1 MSEISDEVFQIA
13 LVSSHGNLFS
23 RNKSL
28 FEGEY
33 LHVTLLCC
41 DSDPL
46 IDMGFVDEVHIFQS
60 HDKCGGSAKELIE
73 NLDLLHKL
81 PEFVLLED
89 DDWLFQISRSNLDD
103 KLKSR
108 LLPIKNKMYFNV
120 AGSKISQV
128 ELFSELQINH
138 PRTQIIKDPKIDE
151 VRISFPFIAKG
162 ERRSGGVEIALTEN
176 MLQLEDFSIRQKSE
190 FLLQEIIPGEEF
202 NADVFYRN
210 GELIFT
216 SISITKYVMWKFG
229 PSARRDYSREV
240 PSEIMDLLE
249 SIGKKLQFN
258 GIANVTLM
266 KDAQTKKFYLFE
278 FDSRL
283 NAWAHISESFG
294 FRPEIFFLNPVR
306 MDYRNPR
313 GKVFVNGPRLN
324 KFLNDTCGEGSLKK
338 RFKLL
343 NARIKVKISGGQFIG

>member
-1 MSEISDEVFQIA
+1 MSETSDEVLKIA
-13 LVSSHGNLFS
+13 LISSHGNLFS

-28 FEGEY
+28 FEGDY
-33 LHVTLLCC
+33 LHVTLICC

-46 IDMGFVDEVHIFQS
+46 TDMGFVDEVHVFQS
-60 HDKCGGSAKELIE
+60 HDKCGGNAKELIE
-73 NLDLLHKL
+73 NIDILNKL

-103 KLKSR
+103 NLKFR

-138 PRTQIIKDPKIDE
+138 PRTQIIMNPKIEE
-151 VRISFPFIAKG
+151 VRIPFPLIAKG
-162 ERRSGGVEIALTEN
+162 ERRSGGAEIALAEN
-176 MLQLEDFSIRQKSE
+176 LLDIEDFSIGQKSE

-216 SISITKYVMWKFG
+216 SISITKCVMWKFG

-240 PSEIMDLLE
+240 PSEIIDLLE

-266 KDAQTKKFYLFE
+266 KDTQSKEFYLFE

-283 NAWAHISESFG
+283 NAWAHISKSFG

-306 MDYRNPR
+306 MEYRNPR
-313 GKVFVNGPRLN
+313 GKVFVNGPRLD
-324 KFLNDTCGEGSLKK
+324 KFLNDTCGEGSPKK

-343 NARIKVKISGGQFIG
+343 NVRIKVRISGGEFIG

>member
-1 MSEISDEVFQIA
+1 MSETSDEVLKIA
-13 LVSSHGNLFS
+13 LISSHGNLFS
-23 RNKSL
+23 RNISL
-28 FEGEY
+28 FESDY

-46 IDMGFVDEVHIFQS
+46 IGMSFVDEVQVFQS
-60 HDKCGGSAKELIE
+60 HDKCGGSAQELIE
-73 NLDLLHKL
+73 NLDLLNKL

-103 KLKSR
+103 KLKSK
-108 LLPIKNKMYFNV
+108 LLPIKNKKYFNV

-138 PRTQIIKDPKIDE
+138 PRTQIIKNPKIDE
-151 VRISFPFIAKG
+151 IRIPFPFIAKG
-162 ERRSGGVEIALTEN
+162 ERRSAGVEVALAEN
-176 MLQLEDFSIRQKSE
+176 MLQLEQFSKNQKSE
-190 FLLQEIIPGEEF
+190 FLLQEIILGEEF
-202 NADVFYRN
+202 NADVFFRN

-216 SISITKYVMWKFG
+216 SLSVTKCVMWQFG
-229 PSARRDYSREV
+229 PSARRDYSREI
-240 PSEIMDLLE
+240 PIEIKDLLE
-249 SIGKKLQFN
+249 SIGDKLQFN

-266 KDAQTKKFYLFE
+266 KDSETKKFYLFE

-283 NAWAHISESFG
+283 NAWAHISKYFG
-294 FRPEIFFLNPVR
+294 FRPEIFFLNPIR
-306 MDYRNPR
+306 MDYHNPQ

-324 KFLNDTCGEGSLKK
+324 KFLDDTCGESSVKK

-343 NARIKVKISGGQFIG
+343 NAKIKVRISGGQFIS

>member
-1 MSEISDEVFQIA
+1 MSEPSQKVLRIA
-13 LVSSHGNLFS
+13 LISSHGNLFS
-23 RNKSL
+23 RNISL
-28 FEGEY
+28 FEGDY

-46 IDMGFVDEVHIFQS
+46 IGMGFVDEVQVFQS
-60 HDKCGGSAKELIE
+60 HDNCRGSAKELIE
-73 NLDLLHKL
+73 NLDLLNKL
-81 PEFVLLED
+81 PELVLLED

-103 KLKSR
+103 KLKSK
-108 LLPIKNKMYFNV
+108 LLPIKSKEYFNV

-138 PRTQIIKDPKIDE
+138 PRTQIIRNPKTDQ
-151 VRISFPFIAKG
+151 VRIPFPFITKG
-162 ERRSGGVEIALTEN
+162 ERRSAGVEVALAEN
-176 MLQLEDFSIRQKSE
+176 MMQLEDFSNSQKSQ
-190 FLLQEIIPGEEF
+190 FLLQEIISGEEF
-202 NADVFYRN
+202 NADAFYRN

-216 SISITKYVMWKFG
+216 SLSVTKCVMWKFG

-240 PSEIMDLLE
+240 PSEIKDLLE
-249 SIGKKLQFN
+249 SIGNKLQFN

-266 KDAQTKKFYLFE
+266 KDFETKKFYLFE

-283 NAWAHISESFG
+283 NAWAHISKYFG
-294 FRPEIFFLNPVR
+294 FRPEIFFLNPVS
-306 MDYRNPR
+306 MDYHNPK

-324 KFLNDTCGEGSLKK
+324 KFLNETCGEGSVKK

-343 NARIKVKISGGQFIG
+343 NAKIKVRISGGQFIS